1 LKVNRILSK
10 VRLLPALFAF
20 FLINCI
26 WGEVAWS
33 AITHDG
39 QFWIPLYN
47 RVTLSEKFRGWFEVN
62 PRFGDNISEIDQ
74 LLIRPALGYQFT
86 PSLSIW
92 QGYAWI
98 TNYQPRFRDEH
109 RLYQQVSYRRSFS
122 SFKVFSRTRLE
133 ERFLQDARG
142 AAIRA
147 RQMLRADFPFDKDQI
162 WGSVIYDELFVNLN
176 TVGSGPEG
184 GFDQNRFFVGIH
196 RKVNAHLS
204 FDFGYQNQT
213 INTRGPNIADRMNH
227 IILWQWFIDWG
238 QLYGK

>member
-1 LKVNRILSK
+1 MLLK
-10 VRLLPALFAF
+10 VRLLPALLVF
-20 FLINCI
+20 FLLGGI
-26 WGEVAWS
+26 WQEVALG
-33 AITHDG
+33 ALTHDG

-47 RVTLSEKFRGWFEVN
+47 RVALSEKFRGWFEVN

-74 LLIRPALGYQFT
+74 LLIRPAIGYQLT

-122 SFKVFSRTRLE
+122 SFRIFSRTRLE
-133 ERFLQDARG
+133 ERFLQDAGG

-162 WGSVIYDELFVNLN
+162 WGAVIYDELFVNLN
-176 TVGSGPEG
+176 TVRSGPEG

-196 RKVNAHLS
+196 RKVNDHLS

-213 INTRGPNIADRMNH
+213 INTRGPNLADRMNH
-227 IILWQWFIDWG
+227 IILLQWFIDWG